1 MTTATVLIE
10 GAMRSLGMLKK
21 GMSTDATE
29 LADGLELLNQM
40 IGLWSTQNLMVPTV
54 TYETLTI
61 SSAAASYTIGPS
73 GDLVTSKPLEIQNMV
88 VKYGV
93 TPYPIEKRDINL
105 IRAFNTGISGIPS
118 YYYYEPTVTN
128 GTLYFDKQPTVPATL
143 VLDSIKELT
152 TFTAVTTDITFV
164 PGFDFAVRFNLAVFM
179 APEYGKATPPEVA
192 KAATDGMDAIKSY
205 TSRNRTEFSRVDPA
219 ISKTPGHYKVLSDRY

>member
-21 GMSTDATE
+21 GMTTDSTE
-29 LADGLELLNQM
+29 LSDGLELLNQM
-40 IGLWSTQNLMVPTV
+40 IGLWSTQNLMIPTL
-54 TYETLTI
+54 TYESLAI
-61 SSAAASYTIGPS
+61 SSSASNYTIGPS

-88 VKYGV
+88 IKYGV
-93 TPYPIEKRDINL
+93 TPYPVEIRDLEL

-128 GTLYFDKQPTVPATL
+128 GTIYFDKNPTVSATL
-143 VLDSIKELT
+143 ELDSVKELSTFAT
-152 TFTAVTTDITFV
+152 TTTNITFV

-179 APEYGKATPPEVA
+179 GPEYGKTVPQEVVL
-192 KAATDGMDAIKSY
+192 AANQGMDAIKSY
-205 TSRNRTEFSRVDPA
+205 TSRNRTMFSRVDPA
-219 ISKTPGHYKVLSDRY
+219 LSKTPGHYKILSDRY